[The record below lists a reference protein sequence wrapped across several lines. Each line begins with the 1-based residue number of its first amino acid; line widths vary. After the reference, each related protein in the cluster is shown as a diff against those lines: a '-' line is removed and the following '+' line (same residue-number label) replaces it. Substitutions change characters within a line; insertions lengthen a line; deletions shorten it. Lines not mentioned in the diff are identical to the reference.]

1 MIVRSRRWL
10 IGLVCLMA
18 GSLAGCGGCTKS
30 ESRVVVYSAQDEEF
44 AARVFGDFATDSALT
59 VAPKYDTEA
68 NKSVS
73 LAEELKREAE
83 RPRCDVHWNNEPLG
97 TIRLAR
103 AGVYEPYESPSAAG
117 WPAWSKAK
125 DKTWQAF
132 AERARVLIVNTNLVP
147 EVERPKSILELTD
160 PKWKGKVAIA
170 KPQFGTTATHAACL
184 FEVLGPDAAKAYFR
198 GLNANAIHVVPG
210 NKQAA
215 TGVSAGTYA
224 VGFTDTDDALI
235 EVLAGKPVAIIF
247 PDAAGHPAHPRL
259 GTLYLPNTLAII
271 KGSPN
276 PAGARKLVDYLLK
289 PETERT
295 LATGGGFQFPVNPQV
310 IDPPH
315 PALKTRQQVKRMDA
329 DFEKAADLWDESQ
342 AFLREE
348 FAR

>member
-1 MIVRSRRWL
+1 MRRFIV
-10 IGLVCLMA
+10 GLLCSLA
-18 GSLAGCGGCTKS
+18 GSLAGCGGCQKS
-30 ESRVVVYSAQDEEF
+30 ETRVVVYSAQDEEF
-44 AARVFGDFATDSALT
+44 AERVFGDFTKESALT

-73 LAEELKREAE
+73 LAEELKREAA

-103 AGVYEPYESPSAAG
+103 AGLYEPYESPFADG
-117 WPAWSKAK
+117 WPEWSKAK

-147 EVERPKSILELTD
+147 EAERPKSILELTE

-184 FEVLGPDAAKAYFR
+184 FDVLGSDAAKDYFR
-198 GLNANAIHVVPG
+198 KLRANNINIVPG
-210 NKQAA
+210 NKQSAS
-215 TGVSAGTYA
+215 GVSAGTYA
-224 VGFTDTDDALI
+224 IGFTDTDDALI
-235 EVLAGKPVAIIF
+235 EILAGKPVAIIF
-247 PDAAGHPAHPRL
+247 PDATGHPAHPRL
-259 GTLYLPNTLAII
+259 GTLYLPNTIAIM

-276 PAGARKLVDYLLK
+276 PTGARKLVDYLLK
-289 PETERT
+289 PETERL
-295 LATGGGFQFPVNPQV
+295 LATGGGFQFPVNPKLA
-310 IDPPH
+310 DAPH
-315 PALKTRQQVKRMDA
+315 SALKTRDQVKRMDV

-342 AFLREE
+342 AFLRDE